1 VSRVVLNT
9 LAPGAEARDDGR
21 DAGEDLAR
29 AMLDAVGAHTTAA
42 GRVDY
47 GALRVSAELT
57 RVEVTAAR
65 LVAFDLDRLRT
76 RGERL
81 AFWINLY
88 NALALH
94 GVVRLGLTRSV
105 WQVWNFYGRV
115 SYRVGGHV
123 LSLDEIEHGILRA
136 NARRALPPWPPFG
149 RRDPRRRLAVDPIDP
164 RIHFALNCA
173 AASCPP
179 VGVYRAA
186 VIESQLALAAR
197 NFVNQEVTLD
207 AGRVRCSRIFKWY
220 GGDFGSTER
229 LADFLR
235 THLDEGPVKA
245 ALMADPRPCRS
256 YRPYSWALPHPP
268 A

>member
-1 VSRVVLNT
+1 VSRVVLNAI
-9 LAPGAEARDDGR
+9 LPSAGERGGGS

-29 AMLDAVGAHTTAA
+29 AMLAAVGAHTTTA

-47 GALRVSAELT
+47 AALRASPELAH
-57 RVEVTAAR
+57 VEATAGR
-65 LVAFDLDRLRT
+65 LAAMDLDRLRT

-81 AFWINLY
+81 AFWINVY

-94 GVVRLGLTRSV
+94 GVLRLHITRSV

-149 RRDPRRRLAVDPIDP
+149 PRDPRRGLAVDPIDP

-186 VIESQLALAAR
+186 AIESQLALAAR
-197 NFVNQEVTLD
+197 NFVNQDVTLD
-207 AGRVRCSRIFKWY
+207 AGRVRCSRVFKWY
-220 GGDFGSTER
+220 GGDFGSPR
-229 LADFLR
+229 MLAEFLR

-245 ALMADPRPCRS
+245 ALTADTPPCQA

>member
-1 VSRVVLNT
+1 MSRVVLNA
-9 LAPGAEARDDGR
+9 LAPSAPAGDDGR

-29 AMLDAVGAHTTAA
+29 AMLVAVGAHTTAA

-47 GALRVSAELT
+47 GALRASPELSQ
-57 RVEVTAAR
+57 VEAAAAR
-65 LVAFDLDRLRT
+65 LATMDVDRLRT

-81 AFWINLY
+81 AFWVNVY

-207 AGRVRCSRIFKWY
+207 AGRVRCSRVFKWY
-220 GGDFGSTER
+220 GGDFGSPGM
-229 LADFLR
+229 LAEFLR

-245 ALMADPRPCRS
+245 ALTSDVSPCQA